1 MERNNI
7 VEVQVILAKQQS
19 LLAQKNENDTV
30 KLEFD
35 LIDETSDEVEV
46 YKLIGPVLIKQ
57 DAAEAKSNVE
67 KRLEFI
73 KKEVENADKKIE
85 ESLKKKE
92 SLEKSMVEISQWV
105 QQRVAQI
112 QQLQK
117 K

>member
-1 MERNNI
+1 
-7 VEVQVILAKQQS
+7 EVQVILAKQQS

-85 ESLKKKE
+85 ESLKK
-92 SLEKSMVEISQWV
+92 
-105 QQRVAQI
+105 
-112 QQLQK
+112 
-117 K
+117 